1 MWFGVVSFGLVVVG
15 VLAGVAPG
23 WAGEPFLRRVTLSA
37 GGVGQFEFSADV
49 EGGATLSLGVP
60 LEQVDDLLKSLRV
73 DDARGAPSVRLP
85 GRAPL
90 GEAFRALPFGPDA
103 FGSVA
108 GLLGRLVGEAVRVPG
123 ADVSGSI
130 LSVEAFDAALPN
142 GGGTVTRHRLAVA
155 TAGGV
160 ATVVLEDAGAVE
172 FVSEGLR
179 WAVATGLS
187 AIAAQRVQDRRTLQ
201 VVLADGGARRVGL
214 GYVVPAPVWKASYR
228 LTVPAEG
235 GGPARLQGFAVVE
248 NLSGRDWRDVEVVLT
263 SGQPVLF
270 HSPLYEA
277 VFTTRPEAPVEVANR
292 LVPALDQG
300 ALAEVE
306 RPRPTPAPAALMQAG
321 APMQAAAPTRAGA
334 PVGPGAQPEVSQV
347 RQSLAQVEFRL
358 AAPVTASAGESL
370 MLPIISRDIPVR
382 RVALYQPETDAVHP
396 LVALSITNDTGGA
409 IPPGL
414 ATMFEA
420 RAGGAAGFIGDA
432 RLPGMQPGEERLAS
446 FAADLAVRVETTQ
459 SGDVTVTGGSVAG
472 GVLTVV
478 RRERSVTRYR
488 VAMPAGS
495 GRTVMIEH
503 PRRAGWTLAEPA
515 GAEPGGAA
523 TTESG
528 GAATTEVRGAATMT
542 PTGYRVVREM
552 AAGAVEVVTVALE
565 RPLSERVVLTD
576 AGAPALGALAV
587 QGQLSPA
594 LRAAL
599 GRAGVLKAEL
609 ERRVA
614 AVKELVARRA
624 EVVADQGRV
633 RSNLGAV
640 PGGSELQRR
649 YLGQLQAQE
658 TELSGLGA
666 QIDAGR
672 RGVAEAE
679 GALRGFVA
687 GLAL

>member
-1 MWFGVVSFGLVVVG
+1 MRFGLVSFRLVVVG
-15 VLAGVAPG
+15 VLAGVGPG
-23 WAGEPFLRRVTLSA
+23 WAGEPVLRRVTLSA
-37 GGVGQFEFSADV
+37 GGVGQFEFSAEV
-49 EGGATLSLGVP
+49 EGGATLSLSVP

-300 ALAEVE
+300 ALAEVQ
-306 RPRPTPAPAALMQAG
+306 RPRPVPAPTPAALMQAG
-321 APMQAAAPTRAGA
+321 APMRAGA
-334 PVGPGAQPEVSQV
+334 PVGPGAESDLSQV

-370 MLPIISRDIPVR
+370 MLPIISRDVPVR

-420 RAGGAAGFIGDA
+420 RADGGAGFIGDA

-446 FAADLAVRVETTQ
+446 FAADLAVRVDTTR

-503 PRRAGWTLAEPA
+503 PRRAGWTLAEPG

-523 TTESG
+523 TITL
-528 GAATTEVRGAATMT
+528 
-542 PTGYRVVREM
+542 TGYRVVREM

-576 AGAPALGALAV
+576 AGAPALGALAM

-609 ERRVA
+609 ERRA
-614 AVKELVARRA
+614 GGLKELVERRA

-649 YLGQLQAQE
+649 YLGQLQGQE
-658 TELSGLGA
+658 TELSGLAG
-666 QIDAGR
+666 QIEAGR